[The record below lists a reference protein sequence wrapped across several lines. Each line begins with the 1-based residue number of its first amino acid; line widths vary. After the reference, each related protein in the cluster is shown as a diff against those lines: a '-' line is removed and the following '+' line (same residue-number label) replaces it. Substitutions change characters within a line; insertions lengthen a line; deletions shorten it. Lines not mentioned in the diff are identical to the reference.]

1 MANSKQT
8 IAFAVS
14 GPDAPILPAVTASV
28 VDSNNAGVLVDQQL
42 IVKIGKAKPEIAHQ
56 IVQAALRSAA
66 TASTPNRAIDLLGD
80 ALLEVERLLALTR
93 ARVH

>member
-1 MANSKQT
+1 
-8 IAFAVS
+8 
-14 GPDAPILPAVTASV
+14 
-28 VDSNNAGVLVDQQL
+28 VDQQL

-80 ALLEVERLLALTR
+80 ALLEVERLLGPERTVVVESCDAFWHGDKVRR
-93 ARVH
+93 AGFSYLLDESDDGLFGGSVIP